1 MFSQLCMCLTT
12 ITLNTM
18 FGNTDGMNYIA
29 KPDSSHTDDKNSAN
43 NEISVD
49 IHLASTPLRTPH
61 ASDNKYSRGVLGV
74 ITGSNDYPG
83 AAVLSTS
90 AAIHANIGMVR
101 YSGPLRAQN
110 LVLQASP
117 EVVAYE
123 QLNGKIDAI
132 TVGCGIPDES
142 HCNDETALSQRKYI
156 ASILAKYSN
165 ENENDNKNDNAETQ
179 LNNNL
184 PPICVDAGALD
195 LLPKQVCEKVVLTPH
210 AGELSSLFTRYD
222 LEVSAQQIASN
233 PTHYA
238 QKAADLTGATVL
250 VKGATTAVASPSK
263 LHSPIYIAQYAPSWL
278 ATAGSGDVLAGI
290 LGALLAQHEK
300 DNENNA
306 NNNEKNNAN
315 NKNYALIAAS
325 AAVIHGVCAVFA
337 SRSSGGNN
345 YTQLVQDIVK
355 SKRALT
361 LEHPIVANDIINALP
376 HVLGILINIK

>member
-1 MFSQLCMCLTT
+1 MFIQLCMCLTT

-49 IHLASTPLRTPH
+49 IHLASTSLRTPH

-156 ASILAKYSN
+156 ASILAQYSN
-165 ENENDNKNDNAETQ
+165 GTYNRTNNAETQ

-238 QKAADLTGATVL
+238 QKAANLTGATVL
-250 VKGATTAVASPSK
+250 LKGATTAVASPSK

-300 DNENNA
+300 DNEND
-306 NNNEKNNAN
+306 NNDNSN

-361 LEHPIVANDIINALP
+361 LEHPIVASDIINALP

>member
-1 MFSQLCMCLTT
+1 MFIQLCMCLTT

-49 IHLASTPLRTPH
+49 IHLASTSLRTPH

-156 ASILAKYSN
+156 ASILAQYSN
-165 ENENDNKNDNAETQ
+165 GTYNRTNNAETQ

-250 VKGATTAVASPSK
+250 LKGATTAVASPSK

-300 DNENNA
+300 DNEND
-306 NNNEKNNAN
+306 NNDNSN

-361 LEHPIVANDIINALP
+361 LEHPIVASDIINALP

>member
-1 MFSQLCMCLTT
+1 MCLTT

-142 HCNDETALSQRKYI
+142 HCNNETALSQRKYI

-165 ENENDNKNDNAETQ
+165 ENKNDNKNDNAETQ

-210 AGELSSLFTRYD
+210 TGELSSLFTRYD

-238 QKAADLTGATVL
+238 QKAANLTGATVL

-306 NNNEKNNAN
+306 NN
-315 NKNYALIAAS
+315 KNYALIAAS

-361 LEHPIVANDIINALP
+361 LEHPIVASDIINALP

>member
-1 MFSQLCMCLTT
+1 
-12 ITLNTM
+12 M
-18 FGNTDGMNYIA
+18 FGNTDGMNYVA
-29 KPDSSHTDDKNSAN
+29 KPDSSQTDDKNSAN

-49 IHLASTPLRTPH
+49 IHLASIALRTPH
-61 ASDNKYSRGVLGV
+61 ASDNKYSRGVLGI

-101 YSGPLRAQN
+101 YAGPLRAQN

-117 EVVAYE
+117 EVVASE

-165 ENENDNKNDNAETQ
+165 ENKNKNENDNAETQ

-195 LLPKQVCEKVVLTPH
+195 LLPEQVCEKVVLTPH

-222 LEVSAQQIASN
+222 LEVSAQQIVKN
-233 PTHYA
+233 PTQYA

-300 DNENNA
+300 DNENDENS
-306 NNNEKNNAN
+306 NNNNDNNNAN

-361 LEHPIVANDIINALP
+361 LEHPIVASDIINALP

>member
-1 MFSQLCMCLTT
+1 MCLTA
-12 ITLNTM
+12 ITLNNM
-18 FGNTDGMNYIA
+18 LGNTDGMNYIA

-90 AAIHANIGMVR
+90 TAIHANIGMVR

-117 EVVAYE
+117 EVVASE

-165 ENENDNKNDNAETQ
+165 ENDNKNENDNDNAETQ

-222 LEVSAQQIASN
+222 LEVSAQQIVKN
-233 PTHYA
+233 PTQYA

-300 DNENNA
+300 DNENNDK
-306 NNNEKNNAN
+306 NYNNNAN

-325 AAVIHGVCAVFA
+325 AAVIHGICAVFA

-361 LEHPIVANDIINALP
+361 LEHPIIASDIINALP